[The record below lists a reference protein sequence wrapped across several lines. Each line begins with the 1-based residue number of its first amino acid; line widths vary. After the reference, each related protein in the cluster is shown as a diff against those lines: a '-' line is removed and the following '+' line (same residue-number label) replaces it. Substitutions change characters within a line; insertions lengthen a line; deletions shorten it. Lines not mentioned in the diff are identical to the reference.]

1 MWPFSKKTI
10 PVPSVPVELQ
20 IKSITGPQT
29 MPTWKIGKA
38 TGRTNWDF
46 KTAVEEGYN
55 ASAIVYACIEKR
67 AQLVAS
73 VPWKAVEIINGEAVF
88 RPESRLQRLIDFP
101 NPDHSFYELMYN
113 AQQSTDLDGQAYISE
128 IKAGVN
134 GFPVEL
140 WYLIPAGMKVA
151 PGNERTVAFYEYAKR
166 RIEPEDMI
174 VLKKPN
180 PRDPIFGMP
189 VLMAAGRSTDVD
201 RESGIWQKTSLE
213 NRGASDIN
221 IKVPDNATPEQVEAI
236 KAQYKS
242 QQAGAKNA
250 RKAMVTNA
258 DIQSLGQTAVEL
270 DFVAS
275 RRATWTEICA
285 AFGMSLANLGMTEAV
300 NLANADA
307 MDRQLWKNTIIP
319 QLELFKRQFDRQL
332 AREFGDNWRM
342 VPDLTNVAAL
352 QDNRN
357 EVLDAAT
364 KLFAMGVPFDQIN
377 ERLELGFEEFEG
389 SNIGYLPTGMIP
401 ASFNDLD
408 GLDDDASSDADG
420 E

>member
-1 MWPFSKKTI
+1 MWPFRQKTI
-10 PVPSVPVELQ
+10 PVPSVPIEVQ
-20 IKSITGPQT
+20 IKSITGPQAT
-29 MPTWKIGKA
+29 PTWKVGKA

-46 KTAVEEGYN
+46 LTAVEEGYT

-101 NPDHSFYELMYN
+101 NPDQSFYELMYN

-140 WYLIPAGMKVA
+140 WYLIPSNMKVA
-151 PGNERTVAFYEYAKR
+151 PGNERLVDFYQYGKR
-166 RIEPEDMI
+166 RIEPEDMV
-174 VLKKPN
+174 VLRKPN
-180 PRDPIFGMP
+180 PKDPIFGMP

-221 IKVPDNATPEQVEAI
+221 IKVPDNATTEQVEQI
-236 KAQYKS
+236 KEQYKN

-258 DIQSLGQTAVEL
+258 DVQSLGQTAVEL

-332 AREFGDNWRM
+332 ARQFGDNWRM

-377 ERLELGFEEFEG
+377 ERLELGFEDFEG
-389 SNIGYLPTGMIP
+389 SNVGYLPTGMIP
-401 ASFNDLD
+401 ASFNNLDDDL
-408 GLDDDASSDADG
+408 DDASSDADG